1 MQKTSYEMRISDWGR
16 RVLFRSVPAAEPPQ
30 EEASASGVGDIVVTA
45 QRRSENLQ
53 DVTVAISA
61 LGGDSIEKF
70 GITDVLDIAA
80 ITPGVTMT
88 EYNVGEP
95 QTYIRGVGSQTDR
108 SEEHKSEL
116 QSLMRISYAVF
127 CL

>member
-95 QTYIRGVGSQTDR
+95 QTYIRGVGSQTDSAA
-108 SEEHKSEL
+108 SESSVTNAMAEGSGRE
-116 QSLMRISYAVF
+116 
-127 CL
+127 

>member
-95 QTYIRGVGSQTDR
+95 QTYKIGRASCRERV
-108 SEEHKSEL
+108 
-116 QSLMRISYAVF
+116 
-127 CL
+127 